1 MYPRCGFKKQKP
13 QQARRVFKDIFF
25 VRWYIFHAT
34 ALHVGISATPRLRFV
49 YVLPIHC
56 LTTRIKN
63 GSEAR
68 AKKRRRK

>member
-1 MYPRCGFKKQKP
+1 MYLRCGFKKQKP
-13 QQARRVFKDIFF
+13 QRARRVFKEIFF
-25 VRWYIFHAT
+25 VRSYIFHAT
-34 ALHVGISATPRLRFV
+34 ALRVGISATPRLRFV

-63 GSEAR
+63 GSAVG

>member
-1 MYPRCGFKKQKP
+1 MYPRCGFKKQKS
-13 QQARRVFKDIFF
+13 QRTRRVFKEIFF
-25 VRWYIFHAT
+25 LSSYIFHAT
-34 ALHVGISATPRLRFV
+34 ALRVGISATPRLSFV

-63 GSEAR
+63 GSAAR